1 MCRRPVES
9 AHIRGRDAKYTIRT
23 SDDWI
28 ARVLTPGP
36 WLVRS
41 KSHWRDS
48 VSSRASWSLHNA
60 NTDSGHRRL
69 RRTIAARAIRT
80 GLPVRLAARNTESA
94 EVLRKSGLR
103 VSGIGGD
110 VRADVIDVA
119 AVEDYG
125 KGDQFDL
132 VLLATKAQ
140 DALEVAPQLVGLLA
154 PEGVMLPIQ
163 NGGVAR
169 VLADRLGED
178 KILGGFSNLGA
189 TMLEPGVYE
198 QKNAGH
204 LLIGELAGGVS
215 ERVERV
221 ARALGQAIEVKVSS
235 NLTGAIWSKLLIN
248 CSVTT
253 LGALC
258 SQTMRQYMETEVGK
272 KVFRRTY
279 AEALSVALAI
289 GTRLERLAV
298 DPIPP
303 GWPSNLGAE
312 EHYKS
317 WVEAVI
323 TFYGD
328 VKPSMLQD
336 LERGRKTEID
346 FINGYVATLGH
357 ASGVPVH
364 MNATITDLVHQIER
378 GVLQPTPDRMNELG
392 DQTCEWTRGNSI

>member
-1 MCRRPVES
+1 M
-9 AHIRGRDAKYTIRT
+9 HILIVGIGA
-23 SDDWI
+23 
-28 ARVLTPGP
+28 LG
-36 WLVRS
+36 
-41 KSHWRDS
+41 
-48 VSSRASWSLHNA
+48 
-60 NTDSGHRRL
+60 G
-69 RRTIAARAIRT
+69 TIAARALRT
-80 GLPVRLAARNTESA
+80 GLTVRLAARNTDSA
-94 EVLRKSGLR
+94 EALRRSGLR
-103 VSGIGGD
+103 VSGIGGEL
-110 VRADVIDVA
+110 RADAIEVA

-125 KGDQFDL
+125 KVDQCDL
-132 VLLATKAQ
+132 ILLATKAQ
-140 DALEVAPQLVGLLA
+140 DTLEVAPRVLRLLA
-154 PEGVMLPIQ
+154 PGGVMLPIQ

-169 VLADRLGED
+169 VLADSLGED

-189 TMLEPGVYE
+189 TMVEPGVYE

-221 ARALGQAIEVKVSS
+221 ARALGRAVDVRVTP

-258 SQTMRQYMETEVGK
+258 SQTMRQYMETEAGK

-279 AEALSVALAI
+279 EEALSVALAI

-303 GWPSNLGAE
+303 GWPNNSGAGE
-312 EHYKS
+312 DYGS
-317 WVEAVI
+317 WLKAVI
-323 TFYGD
+323 DFYGD

-346 FINGYVATLGH
+346 FINGYVVALGH
-357 ASGVPVH
+357 ASGMLVP
-364 MNATITDLVHQIER
+364 MNAAITERVHQIER
-378 GVLQPTPDRMNELG
+378 GILQPTRERMNELA
-392 DQTCEWTRGNSI
+392 DQHIVQ

>member
-1 MCRRPVES
+1 MRMLIVGIG
-9 AHIRGRDAKYTIRT
+9 ALG
-23 SDDWI
+23 
-28 ARVLTPGP
+28 G
-36 WLVRS
+36 
-41 KSHWRDS
+41 
-48 VSSRASWSLHNA
+48 
-60 NTDSGHRRL
+60 
-69 RRTIAARAIRT
+69 TIAARAIRT

-94 EVLRKSGLR
+94 KALRRSGLR
-103 VSGIGGD
+103 VSGIGGE
-110 VRADVIDVA
+110 VSADSIDVA
-119 AVEDYG
+119 AIEEYG
-125 KGDQFDL
+125 KEDKFDL
-132 VLLATKAQ
+132 ILLATKAR
-140 DALEVAPQLVGLLA
+140 DALEVAPYVGGLLA
-154 PEGVMLPIQ
+154 PEGVILPIQ

-189 TMLEPGVYE
+189 TMVEPGVYE

-215 ERVERV
+215 ERVERA
-221 ARALGQAIEVKVSS
+221 ARALGRAIEVKVSS

-258 SQTMRQYMETEVGK
+258 SQTMRQYMETETGK

-279 AEALSVALAI
+279 EEALSVALAI

-303 GWPSNLGAE
+303 GWPSNFGAE
-312 EHYKS
+312 EQYES

-323 TFYGD
+323 AFYGD

-336 LERGRKTEID
+336 LERGHKTEID
-346 FINGYVATLGH
+346 FINGYVTTVGH
-357 ASGVPVH
+357 ASGVPVY

-378 GVLQPTPDRMNELG
+378 GVLQPTGERMNELA
-392 DQTCEWTRGNSI
+392 DRTCERTPGNSI